1 MILAFAAEK
10 EDELS
15 LMLKRKQ
22 SEEILKRWLER
33 QVELEAT
40 DSLHEPDSF
49 GPRINQLSPS
59 IGRCPGGASS
69 AGTRG
74 RVRSTD

>member
-15 LMLKRKQ
+15 LILKRKQ

-33 QVELEAT
+33 QVEIEAT

-49 GPRINQLSPS
+49 GPRITVLPKRVSSEHQIHLS
-59 IGRCPGGASS
+59 I
-69 AGTRG
+69 
-74 RVRSTD
+74 